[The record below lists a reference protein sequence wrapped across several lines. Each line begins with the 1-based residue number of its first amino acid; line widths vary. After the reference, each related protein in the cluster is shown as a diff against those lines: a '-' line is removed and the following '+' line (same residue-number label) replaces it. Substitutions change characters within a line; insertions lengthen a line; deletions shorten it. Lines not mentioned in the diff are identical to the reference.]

1 MSDFRLLVSASS
13 EKMACLSSIVRD
25 KKGFGDSARIVEASR
40 SSWFMVV
47 DTQKRR
53 VCDDQDMGQLRCF
66 ERRDSVSSHHFN
78 LILRLDHWMLPYS
91 RDYSNP
97 L

>member
-1 MSDFRLLVSASS
+1 MSDFKRLISASS

-25 KKGFGDSARIVEASR
+25 KKGFGDGARTGEVNR

-53 VCDDQDMGQLRCF
+53 VCDDQGMGQLRGF
-66 ERRDSVSSHHFN
+66 ERRDNVSSHHLN
-78 LILRLDHWMLPYS
+78 LILRLDHWMSPYS
-91 RDYSNP
+91 RDCSNP